1 MKKYPISKFYVG
13 IYIVDAAIILP
24 FLAFGIYCLTEFM
37 DIYGIIFTAVGA
49 IGALAWLYQILF
61 DFPFGSFYVDSSGI
75 TMNVGFRK
83 YCHAWNAITDVGFVQ
98 ANVGDGN
105 TYWVFFSERFLT
117 YDEKRRF
124 LRKTRRDLK
133 SIAYFQ
139 YNAAVLKELLPK
151 LPERFAEKIQK
162 EETRVQEQ
170 LSLIEKI
177 YHK

>member
-37 DIYGIIFTAVGA
+37 DIYGIIHMAVGV
-49 IGALAWLYQILF
+49 IGAFALLYQILF
-61 DFPFGSFYVDSSGI
+61 DFPFGSFSVDSSGI

-83 YCHAWNAITDVGFVQ
+83 YDHAWDAITDVGFVQ

-105 TYWVFFSERFLT
+105 TYWLFFSERYLT

-139 YNAAVLKELLPK
+139 YNAAVLKELLPQM
-151 LPERFAEKIQK
+151 PERFAEMLQK
-162 EETRVQEQ
+162 EETRIQDR

>member
-1 MKKYPISKFYVG
+1 MTKYPISKFYVG
-13 IYIVDAAIILP
+13 IYIVDAVILLAGFALGIWMLIKFKDAGSIIW
-24 FLAFGIYCLTEFM
+24 
-37 DIYGIIFTAVGA
+37 TAVGA
-49 IGALAWLYQILF
+49 VGLSSILYQILF

-83 YCHAWNAITDVGFVQ
+83 YCHAWNAIADVGFVQ

-139 YNAAVLKELLPK
+139 YNAAVLEELLPK
-151 LPERFAEKIQK
+151 LPEQIAAGIQK
-162 EETRVQEQ
+162 EETRIRERMT
-170 LSLIEKI
+170 LIERV